1 MTLTLAALSLVLS
14 ATAVLADESDTQARW
29 DAEKLERRV
38 YQQVVAQA
46 CEPEPLTSIPAA
58 TQPIT
63 SFQPASIE
71 RWGVFDGY
79 GAQLDA
85 FTFARRVGDP
95 TTLEQLQRQVKRSR
109 TGGLLSTSLGALAL
123 GGGVTML
130 AMAAQQDDGSTAL
143 STAGAGVSLAGL
155 IGTAAGLRVAVA
167 PRRLHGDVD
176 RSWEP
181 DQADEL
187 IDAHN
192 QALRQELGLAED

>member
-14 ATAVLADESDTQARW
+14 ATAALAEAPDTQARW

-46 CEPEPLTSIPAA
+46 CEPEPLTSIPTAA
-58 TQPIT
+58 QPIT

-79 GAQLDA
+79 GAQLNA
-85 FTFARRVGDP
+85 FTFARRVDDP
-95 TTLEQLQRQVKRSR
+95 TTLDQLEHKVKRSR
-109 TGGLLSTSLGALAL
+109 IHGVLSTSLGALAL
-123 GGGVTML
+123 GGGVAML
-130 AMAAQQDDGSTAL
+130 AMAAQRDDGSTAL
-143 STAGAGVSLAGL
+143 STAGAGVSLVGL
-155 IGTAAGLRVAVA
+155 IGTAGGLRIAIA
-167 PRRLHGDVD
+167 PRRLHGDVY
-176 RSWEP
+176 RAWEP
-181 DQADEL
+181 DRADEL